1 MWLHMGS
8 IWDRMWFA
16 PDTPYGYQMG
26 MAIWGAD
33 GIHMGSPYGMYI
45 CVQYNCQK
53 VVSVRYL
60 FSIIMCSICIQYDS
74 ICVPYGIHMVY
85 ILVTHMECTD
95 VYHMEDLY
103 GAHVVSI

>member
-1 MWLHMGS
+1 MSYCAHMAPICGYIWAAYGKGCGLH
-8 IWDRMWFA
+8 
-16 PDTPYGYQMG
+16 PTPHMVTT
-26 MAIWGAD
+26 WGF
-33 GIHMGSPYGMYI
+33 PYGMYI
-45 CVQYNCQK
+45 CVQYDCQK